1 MPLPWPGSSARMAD
15 DEPATL
21 PRSGTGPD
29 AVGDAAYGDGLA
41 GPAVFPERNQH
52 QGQGQEREQ
61 GPDPDQEA
69 VPAGEDVV
77 AAAGLQAIT
86 RATAGL
92 IDPDDFLQVL
102 HDMKSR
108 VARIEIGGRPVGTG
122 VLVAPDVVLTA
133 SHVVGAA
140 LESGMLPDSLEARF
154 DYGTPPGAG
163 RAAPHERGVRVPL
176 TELLASSPPSP
187 AERSFSPLPDRLD
200 YALLRVG
207 GGQVPYAPGDLSL
220 DCGAR
225 GHYRLEPGTYDF
237 HGTRLLFI
245 VHHPLGE
252 PTQITYTTARTE
264 INDQGTRIRYPEVNT
279 TPGSSGG
286 PVVDPGGR
294 LVGIHHYA
302 ADGVNQGI
310 PASAIARA
318 VADGPHAWILDPPR
332 PAT

>member
-1 MPLPWPGSSARMAD
+1 MA
-15 DEPATL
+15 DEPADF
-21 PRSGTGPD
+21 S
-29 AVGDAAYGDGLA
+29 
-41 GPAVFPERNQH
+41 EQNEE
-52 QGQGQEREQ
+52 QGQD
-61 GPDPDQEA
+61 PHPDQEVSA
-69 VPAGEDVV
+69 DEDVGT
-77 AAAGLQAIT
+77 AAGLEAIT
-86 RATAGL
+86 RASAGL
-92 IDPDDFLQVL
+92 IDPEDFLQVL

-140 LESGMLPDSLEARF
+140 LESGRLPDSLEARF
-154 DYGTPPGAG
+154 DFGTPSGTE
-163 RAAPHERGVRVPL
+163 RTAPHERGVRVQL

-187 AERSFSPLPDRLD
+187 AERAGSPLSWDVPPDQLD

-207 GGQVPYAPGDLSL
+207 GGQVPYASDDLSPGR
-220 DCGAR
+220 DARGPR

-237 HGTRLLFI
+237 SGTRLLFI

-252 PTQITYTTARTE
+252 PTRITYTAARTT

-286 PVVDPGGR
+286 PVVDPRGR

-302 ADGVNQGI
+302 AGGVNQGV

-318 VADGPHAWILDPPR
+318 VADGRMPGSWIRRAPPHVS
-332 PAT
+332 